1 MYEAFFKFRAR
12 PFSPVPQPKN
22 YFPTEASENARRSL
36 ERAIERGEGPGLII
50 GPPGTGK
57 TLLCHLLAEKFK
69 GPFAVAFLAGG
80 RLKSCQALL
89 QQVHYEL
96 GLEYRGLDE
105 GELRLSLID
114 FLEPSADGPQAL
126 LMIVDE
132 AHTLPFRLLDEVR
145 LITNL
150 VRDGQPR
157 VRVVLAGGPVLE
169 ERFASPKLQSFAQ
182 RIAARCYLEP
192 MNRAETY
199 GYVRAQLT
207 SAGGDPARL
216 IDDEA
221 LQSIYRATDGIPR
234 LVNQICDHAL
244 VLAAL
249 GGVDRLSYEAIEEA
263 WADLQQL
270 PAPWT
275 PGVTCDDGGSAIVEF
290 GHLQDDGDEPEA
302 IPMRHEPRTAST
314 LPLLRPIASDEP
326 SDEARPIVAKA
337 PPVQN
342 EPEVD
347 LDFPEFGDP
356 FSEEFAEEELVL
368 NQYPAD
374 IEIFADIP
382 RVSSWEGRQ
391 IGALLDAQRGQPA
404 RELPA
409 FETPASAAI
418 SATIPAFSPASDPVL
433 PEDLDELE
441 FAVPAVEVAVA
452 PRTPVPPAPVV
463 SVAAAPQPPV
473 VEQPVVNKPVVRPVA
488 LPPAER
494 TKIVIDEPPAKRAAP
509 PAKPRPTEFRQ
520 LFSKLRRG

>member
-1 MYEAFFKFRAR
+1 MYEAFFKFRTR

-22 YFPTEASENARRSL
+22 YFETEVSENARRSL
-36 ERAIERGEGPGLII
+36 ERVIERGEGPGLVI
-50 GPPGTGK
+50 GPPGIGK

-69 GPFAVAFLAGG
+69 GPFAVAFLTGG

-114 FLEPSADGPQAL
+114 FLEPTVDGPQGL
-126 LMIVDE
+126 LLIIDE
-132 AHTLPFRLLDEVR
+132 AHSLPFRLLDEVR

-150 VRDGQPR
+150 IRDGEPR

-192 MNRAETY
+192 LNRAETY
-199 GYVRAQLT
+199 GYVRAQLAG
-207 SAGGDPARL
+207 AGGDATKL

-221 LQSIYRATDGIPR
+221 LQSVYRATDGIPR
-234 LVNQICDHAL
+234 LINQICDHAL

-249 GGVDRLSYEAIEEA
+249 GGEPQLTCEAIDEA

-275 PGVTCDDGGSAIVEF
+275 PGAVCEDGGSAIVEF
-290 GHLQDDGDEPEA
+290 GHLRDEGDTPEA
-302 IPMRHEPRTAST
+302 IPFRHDERPVPQPT
-314 LPLLRPIASDEP
+314 LPMARPVLHVEP
-326 SDEARPIVAKA
+326 SHAEKLPAK
-337 PPVQN
+337 VL

-368 NQYPAD
+368 NQYAAD
-374 IEIFADIP
+374 VEIFADVP

-391 IGALLDAQRGQPA
+391 IGSLLETQRTQPP
-404 RELPA
+404 RH
-409 FETPASAAI
+409 
-418 SATIPAFSPASDPVL
+418 SATMLQPNISESADTIPTFTAASDPVL
-433 PEDLDELE
+433 PDELE
-441 FAVPAVEVAVA
+441 EPGAAAIEFTFSAAKQSDSPSDIESF
-452 PRTPVPPAPVV
+452 TEPVPPA
-463 SVAAAPQPPV
+463 SPQPAV
-473 VEQPVVNKPVVRPVA
+473 KPVA
-488 LPPAER
+488 LPPAQR
-494 TKIVIDEPPAKRAAP
+494 TKIVIEEPTPPKRPTAA
-509 PAKPRPTEFRQ
+509 AKPRPGEFRQ

>member
-1 MYEAFFKFRAR
+1 MYEAFFKFRTR
-12 PFSPVPQPKN
+12 PFSAVPQPKN
-22 YFPTEASENARRSL
+22 YYPTEVSENARRSL
-36 ERAIERGEGPGLII
+36 ERVIERGEGPGLVI

-57 TLLCHLLAEKFK
+57 TLLCHLLAEKFN
-69 GPFAVAFLAGG
+69 GPFAVAFLTGG

-89 QQVHYEL
+89 QQVHYDL

-114 FLEPSADGPQAL
+114 FLEPAADGPQGL
-126 LMIVDE
+126 LLIIDE
-132 AHTLPFRLLDEVR
+132 AHSLPFRLLDEVR

-150 VRDGQPR
+150 IRNGEPR

-192 MNRAETY
+192 LNRAETY
-199 GYVRAQLT
+199 GYVRAQLA

-221 LQSIYRATDGIPR
+221 LQSVYRATDGIPR
-234 LVNQICDHAL
+234 LINQICDHAL
-244 VLAAL
+244 VLASL
-249 GGVDRLSYEAIEEA
+249 GGESQLTCEAIEEA

-275 PGVTCDDGGSAIVEF
+275 AGAVCEDGGSAIVEF
-290 GHLQDDGDEPEA
+290 GHLHDEGDAPDA
-302 IPMRHEPRTAST
+302 IPFRHDERPAQQPA
-314 LPLLRPIASDEP
+314 LPIARPVLHVEP
-326 SDEARPIVAKA
+326 IGEAKMPAKML
-337 PPVQN
+337 

-368 NQYPAD
+368 NQYAAD
-374 IEIFADIP
+374 VEIFADAP

-391 IGALLDAQRGQPA
+391 IGTLLETRRAQPPGNSAGTIQPNIA
-404 RELPA
+404 EPA
-409 FETPASAAI
+409 ITIQTFAA
-418 SATIPAFSPASDPVL
+418 ASDPVL
-433 PEDLDELE
+433 PDDPEETGTAAIEFTFSAATQPDL
-441 FAVPAVEVAVA
+441 PPSVEKIAA
-452 PRTPVPPAPVV
+452 PVPPA
-463 SVAAAPQPPV
+463 SPPPAV
-473 VEQPVVNKPVVRPVA
+473 KPIA

-494 TKIVIDEPPAKRAAP
+494 TKIVIEETPLPRRPATAS
-509 PAKPRPTEFRQ
+509 KPRPGEFRQ

>member
-1 MYEAFFKFRAR
+1 MYETFFKFRTR

-22 YFPTEASENARRSL
+22 YFPTEVCENARRSL

-57 TLLCHLLAEKFK
+57 SLVCHLLAEKFR
-69 GPFAVAFLAGG
+69 GPYAVSLLTGG

-114 FLEPSADGPQAL
+114 FLEPAADGPEAL
-126 LMIVDE
+126 LLIVDE
-132 AHTLPFRLLDEVR
+132 AHALPFRLLDEVR
-145 LITNL
+145 LLTNL
-150 VRDGQPR
+150 IRDGQSR

-192 MNRAETY
+192 LNRAETY
-199 GYVRAQLT
+199 DYVRAQFT
-207 SAGGDPARL
+207 RAGGNPAQV

-221 LQSIYRATDGIPR
+221 LQSVYRATDGIPR
-234 LVNQICDHAL
+234 LINQICDHAL
-244 VLAAL
+244 VLASL
-249 GGVDRLSYEAIEEA
+249 GGVSKLTAEVIDEA

-270 PAPWT
+270 PMPWT
-275 PGVTCDDGGSAIVEF
+275 PGAVCEDGGNAIVEF
-290 GHLQDDGDEPEA
+290 GHLRDEGDSPES
-302 IPMRHEPRTAST
+302 IPLRYEERSSAT
-314 LPLLRPIASDEP
+314 LPLLRTVRPAEGNP
-326 SDEARPIVAKA
+326 SFNDA
-337 PPVQN
+337 PVVQA

-368 NQYPAD
+368 NQYAAD
-374 IEIFADIP
+374 VEIFADVP

-391 IGALLDAQRGQPA
+391 IGAMLDTQQAQAHSTENDLDEMEIVFPAATIATFSALQDPVLPDDAEEPLDGEAA
-404 RELPA
+404 RELPL
-409 FETPASAAI
+409 
-418 SATIPAFSPASDPVL
+418 PVL
-433 PEDLDELE
+433 KEQKH
-441 FAVPAVEVAVA
+441 PAPA
-452 PRTPVPPAPVV
+452 TPVPAARIEPAAEV
-463 SVAAAPQPPV
+463 
-473 VEQPVVNKPVVRPVA
+473 KPVV

-494 TKIVIDEPPAKRAAP
+494 TKIVIEEAPAQRP
-509 PAKPRPTEFRQ
+509 GQPAKPRPSEFRQ

>member
-1 MYEAFFKFRAR
+1 MYEAAFKFRTR
-12 PFSPVPQPKN
+12 PFSPVPQPKH
-22 YFPTEASENARRSL
+22 YFPTEVIENARRSL
-36 ERAIERGEGPGLII
+36 ERVIERGEGPGLVI

-69 GPFAVAFLAGG
+69 GPFAVAFLTGG
-80 RLKSCQALL
+80 RIKSCQALL
-89 QQVHYEL
+89 QQIHYEL
-96 GLEYRGLDE
+96 GVEYRGLDE

-114 FLEPSADGPQAL
+114 FLEPASDGPQGL
-126 LMIVDE
+126 LLLVDE

-145 LITNL
+145 LLTNL
-150 VRDGQPR
+150 IRDGQPR
-157 VRVVLAGGPVLE
+157 VRVVLVGGPVLE

-199 GYVRAQLT
+199 GYVRAQLAG
-207 SAGGDPARL
+207 AGGDPARL
-216 IDDEA
+216 IDEEA
-221 LQSIYRATDGIPR
+221 LQSVYRATDGIPR

-249 GGVDRLSYEAIEEA
+249 GGQPQLTCEAIDEA

-275 PGVTCDDGGSAIVEF
+275 PGAVCEDAGSQIVEF
-290 GHLQDDGDEPEA
+290 GHLHDEGDVPEA
-302 IPMRHEPRTAST
+302 IPFRHDERPASVPTIPRPRPVLHVEPNT
-314 LPLLRPIASDEP
+314 
-326 SDEARPIVAKA
+326 EAQPQSRML
-337 PPVQN
+337 

-374 IEIFADIP
+374 VEIFADVP

-391 IGALLDAQRGQPA
+391 IGALLETQRPQSPRSAPTVIPPSVVAPA
-404 RELPA
+404 
-409 FETPASAAI
+409 
-418 SATIPAFSPASDPVL
+418 ATIPTFTAASDPVL
-433 PEDLDELE
+433 PDDLEEGPCSEVELT
-441 FAVPAVEVAVA
+441 FAAAAQSESPSSIANKN
-452 PRTPVPPAPVV
+452 PPAA
-463 SVAAAPQPPV
+463 SQPTV
-473 VEQPVVNKPVVRPVA
+473 KPVV
-488 LPPAER
+488 LPPVER
-494 TKIVIDEPPAKRAAP
+494 TKIVIEEAPPKRPAAAP
-509 PAKPRPTEFRQ
+509 KPRAGEFRQ

>member
-1 MYEAFFKFRAR
+1 MYEAFFKFRTR

-22 YFPTEASENARRSL
+22 YFPTDVIEHARRAL
-36 ERAIERGEGPGLII
+36 ERAIERGEGPGLVI

-57 TLLCHLLAEKFK
+57 TLLCHLLAERFN
-69 GPFAVAFLAGG
+69 GAFAVAFLTGG

-89 QQVHYEL
+89 QQIHYEL

-114 FLEPSADGPQAL
+114 FLEPAADGQQGL
-126 LMIVDE
+126 LLLIDE

-150 VRDGQPR
+150 IRDGQPR

-192 MNRAETY
+192 LNRAETI
-199 GYVRAQLT
+199 GYVRAQLAG
-207 SAGGDPARL
+207 AGGDPAQL
-216 IDDEA
+216 IDEEA
-221 LQSIYRATDGIPR
+221 LQSVYLATDGIPR

-249 GGVDRLSYEAIEEA
+249 GGQTKLTSEAIDEA

-275 PGVTCDDGGSAIVEF
+275 PGEVCEDAGSQIVEF
-290 GHLQDDGDEPEA
+290 GHLRDEGDAPEA
-302 IPMRHEPRTAST
+302 IPFRHDERPAAQPT
-314 LPLLRPIASDEP
+314 LPLLRPLLHVEP
-326 SDEARPIVAKA
+326 SGGFKPTEGKA
-337 PPVQN
+337 PLAHP

-368 NQYPAD
+368 NQYAAD
-374 IEIFADIP
+374 VEIFADVP

-391 IGALLDAQRGQPA
+391 IGALLETQRPQASRSQSQLVTPDMMVPA
-404 RELPA
+404 E
-409 FETPASAAI
+409 
-418 SATIPAFSPASDPVL
+418 TIPTFTAASDPVL
-433 PEDLDELE
+433 PDESEE
-441 FAVPAVEVAVA
+441 FSDQGAAANTPRPAFEESFAASPAEIVPAAE
-452 PRTPVPPAPVV
+452 PVSPMAALPA
-463 SVAAAPQPPV
+463 
-473 VEQPVVNKPVVRPVA
+473 VRPVA

-494 TKIVIDEPPAKRAAP
+494 TKIVIEEAPPKRAVAA
-509 PAKPRPTEFRQ
+509 AKPRGSEFRQ